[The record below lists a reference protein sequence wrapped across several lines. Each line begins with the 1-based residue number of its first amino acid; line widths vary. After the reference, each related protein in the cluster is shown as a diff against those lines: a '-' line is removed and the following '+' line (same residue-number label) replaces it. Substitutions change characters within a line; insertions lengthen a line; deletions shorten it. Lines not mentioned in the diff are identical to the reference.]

1 MRVRVA
7 NLSLGSVQAAVNE
20 MCDTITSLVMSRS
33 AGFTPED
40 TEDISKPG
48 KGRVGYNRA
57 TGKLARFD
65 GSTWTDL

>member
-7 NLSLGSVQAAVNE
+7 VLSLTAIQDAVNK
-20 MCDTITSLVMSRS
+20 MCDTITSLVISRG
-33 AGFTPED
+33 AGVVPED

-65 GSTWTDL
+65 GNAWVDV